1 MSSLVGQTQT
11 IGFGLSFRPFVLVFL
26 LPGEIICE
34 PGLWL
39 IFPRQYF
46 SDSVRRTKHLE
57 IESYLVS
64 CELPTDL
71 DTGSTGFKLQL

>member
-1 MSSLVGQTQT
+1 MSTLVGQTQT

-39 IFPRQYF
+39 IFPRQSYYTILWPSHRF
-46 SDSVRRTKHLE
+46 SLTSKSVTTEKSE
-57 IESYLVS
+57 I
-64 CELPTDL
+64 
-71 DTGSTGFKLQL
+71 